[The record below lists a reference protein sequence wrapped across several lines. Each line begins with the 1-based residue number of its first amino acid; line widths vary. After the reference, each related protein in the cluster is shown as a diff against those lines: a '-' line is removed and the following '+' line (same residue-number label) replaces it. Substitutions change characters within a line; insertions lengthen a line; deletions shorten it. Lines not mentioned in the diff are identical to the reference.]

1 MRLFYH
7 LSKPYR
13 QRVFIETGA
22 TPDESACV
30 TLPDEALTPAHRAH
44 LVRVLNRL
52 DVPSQFSLSH
62 YHVAG
67 WTTPTVA
74 READLKVD
82 APFDDTPET
91 ALALFEADMQ
101 RWAEAEGQRHAK
113 QIELAQR
120 EAERKIADAE
130 REVAEQAHAQAQR
143 EAKAQR
149 EAEKLAWVHAHG
161 SAFLQQAVSAGYDCQ
176 RRYVEERAAHEHP
189 GFVVDWEDRAE
200 WRSRSCPS
208 EAALALALA
217 VGGDVVWLTRAPVDE
232 PEEYW
237 EPGEAVVL
245 RGYLGA
251 YDLVKA

>member
-1 MRLFYH
+1 MKLFYH
-7 LSKPYR
+7 LSKSYR
-13 QRVFIETGA
+13 QRVFIATGVA
-22 TPDESACV
+22 PDESACV

-44 LVRVLNRL
+44 LVLVLNRL
-52 DVPSQFSLSH
+52 DVPSQFQLSR
-62 YHVAG
+62 YYVSG

-74 READLKVD
+74 RETALMVD
-82 APFDDTPET
+82 APVDDTPAM
-91 ALALFEADMQ
+91 ALDLFQADMQ
-101 RWAEAEGQRHAK
+101 RWAEAEGRREAK

-120 EAERKIADAE
+120 EAERKVADAE
-130 REVAEQAHAQAQR
+130 REVAEQAQAKAQR
-143 EAKAQR
+143 ETKAQR
-149 EAEKLAWVHAHG
+149 EAEKLAWVQAHG
-161 SAFLQQAVSAGYDCQ
+161 SAFLQQAVAAGYDCQ
-176 RRYVEERAAHEHP
+176 RRYVEERAGIEHP

-217 VGGDVVWLTRAPVDE
+217 VRGEVVWLTRAPVEE